1 VRSRVSS
8 AGQFV
13 SQAFRGLRSAAQS
26 VTRVK
31 RVIPAGLD
39 RYLVPTERNAMAMR
53 QHPAVLMGPG
63 VLVLAGL
70 VAAIIF
76 GGMIPRD
83 KQGFLLVVWIAW
95 LILLLRFSA
104 RIMGWATAFFV
115 ISSTRMLTVTGQVS
129 RKINSIPFASLTNM
143 SVRRSLGGRL
153 LGYGSL
159 IVEYGGLDQKVQKI
173 EYLPYAEEL
182 YVMVSETIFRNLD
195 KEESEERVPCPVCN
209 GEGRIFRRA
218 PKSFTA
224 GEPVGEDLPVDDGPR
239 AREDLITQGYV
250 ETVCPECDGEGTVP
264 SKSS

>member
-13 SQAFRGLRSAAQS
+13 SRAFRGLRSAAQS
-26 VTRVK
+26 VTSMNREV
-31 RVIPAGLD
+31 PAGID
-39 RYLVPTERNAMAMR
+39 KYLLPTERNAMAVR
-53 QHPAVLMGPG
+53 QHPAVLIGPG

-70 VAAIIF
+70 AAAGILA
-76 GGMIPRD
+76 GMIPRD
-83 KQGFLLVVWIAW
+83 KQGFVLAVWIAW
-95 LILLLRFSA
+95 FILLLRFSA
-104 RIMGWATAFFV
+104 RIMGWARAFFV
-115 ISSTRMLTVTGQVS
+115 ISTTRMLMVTGQFS
-129 RKINSIPFASLTNM
+129 STINSIPFASLTNM
-143 SVRRSLGGRL
+143 SIQRSFSGRL

-182 YVMVSETIFRNLD
+182 YTMVSETIFPNLGRD
-195 KEESEERVPCPVCN
+195 ENRERVPCPVCN

-224 GEPVGEDLPVDDGPR
+224 GGPVGEDLPVDDGPR
-239 AREDLITQGYV
+239 AREDLMAQGYV
-250 ETVCPECDGEGTVP
+250 ETVCPECDGEGTIL